1 MEKLKSSESCKYLL
15 QYHFIFVTKYR
26 RKLLNPIRNDILST
40 MLQISRKCDFV
51 IHTQEIDNDH
61 IHLHIESIPK
71 ISPSQIARVLKQEST
86 NIIWK
91 KHSQYIS
98 KFYWKN
104 EKILWSDGYFV
115 SSIGNVSEITLKH
128 YIETQGS

>member
-26 RKLLNPIRNDILST
+26 RKLLNPLRNDILST
-40 MLQISRKCDFV
+40 MLQISRKYDFV

-61 IHLHIESIPK
+61 IYLHIESIPK

-115 SSIGNVSEITLKH
+115 SSIGNVSETTLKH

>member
-26 RKLLNPIRNDILST
+26 RKLLNPLRNDILST
-40 MLQISRKCDFV
+40 MLQISRKYDFV

-91 KHSQYIS
+91 KHSQYIL

-128 YIETQGS
+128 